1 MNKLATLLLFFAFCW
16 KLNAQQNNATF
27 PSSPNAN
34 AIEKYGNIP
43 LDFYNGSMPIHL
55 PLPSLQTKNGFELP
69 VYIQYNSNGVKVNDY
84 PGSMGMSWS
93 LFAGGLISRNIL
105 GADDFSPNG
114 YYNQAIQLPE
124 EPLSD
129 SCNGL
134 GSNYW
139 NQIIQL
145 SNQGKSPFAPDAR
158 PDEHYFHAAGLHG
171 KFQYLPDKV
180 PSFSPFVNA
189 QVYVNFNQ
197 VGNPSAQML
206 SFKLVDEEQNNYY
219 FKEMEFST
227 ISYLPGGNPLGPYIS
242 AIYLSDI
249 VTKDGEQIHF
259 EYEKFAYEY
268 QAQSQDVFSA
278 SLACGHASQ
287 HEKTIQVLRVNTP
300 ILKRITYHQQEI
312 LFDYFPSNYFDDKQ
326 LLLQSIEYRTA
337 STLTKKYAFTY
348 QLETNKTR
356 AWLQRME
363 QIPVKNYSG
372 INPSYE
378 FQYHYHDSLPE
389 RLSLKQDYW
398 GYYNANSSL
407 NSTAPIIPNYLFQT
421 NCNASNDQID
431 PRPMVSR
438 DTDSIRIQYGS
449 LKRIVYPTGGYSV
462 FDMQAHVFSHP
473 DLWKYLHKDSM
484 QGAGLRL
491 STICNYDV
499 DGRLLLRKHYNYI
512 GGKIMTVPLHYYQ
525 TVQSCGSTVSF
536 LVNSSSVPVIQTQFS
551 AKGQL
556 VGYDQVDEFLM
567 DSLGNQNGKMSR
579 FYFNQCAKQSAPISV
594 GSRWRSSA
602 FYLPVF
608 DFQNSMLF
616 YHPNTPINN
625 DYETRNG
632 TLLAESTFA
641 LESNQFRLIE
651 KNEYSYELIPLHKIK
666 GKIAQFPVCPNY
678 TFTNCD
684 FLVYYQYQNNH
695 DYFRLKQKNQFKYA
709 RGIQLAASPF
719 LISEMYEYDPTIFY
733 RVSKKRIG
741 NSGFTQRTDFTY
753 LNGDYIPFNS
763 NDYFRPNYLSSIAV
777 YRNDFLLSKQVFNY
791 DPEWLCVGQVKLP
804 TNLQFQPVQLPL
816 NYETKFSYHADRTIA
831 SKQLLPHPKTWY
843 IWDQEYDK
851 IGLEISNADSNDFAY
866 SSFEPGLSYRIND
879 IANAVE
885 FNENAKTGK
894 WILNLAQTQLQ
905 FELNPNTYTLSFWF
919 KGPPDQIQFNLN
931 NAVLVSHSVKDP
943 DPTEW
948 AFYDCILQINQ
959 TTTVNLFGDLQIDE
973 FKVHPLMASMKT
985 NSYTAE
991 GLQSSTQPDHS
1002 ITYYDYDAFGHVSTI
1017 SNSDGNILKNTQ
1029 TTYIH

>member
-16 KLNAQQNNATF
+16 NVNAQQNNATF

-34 AIEKYGNIP
+34 AIEKFGNIP

-84 PGSMGMSWS
+84 PGVLGMSWS

-105 GADDFSPNG
+105 GGDDFSPNG
-114 YYNQAIQLPE
+114 YYNQTIKLPE

-129 SCNGL
+129 SCNAL

-139 NQIIQL
+139 NQIVQL

-189 QVYVNFNQ
+189 QVFVNFNQ
-197 VGNPSAQML
+197 VGNPAAQSL
-206 SFKLVDEEQNNYY
+206 SFKMIDEAENLYY
-219 FKEMEFST
+219 FNEMEFST
-227 ISYLPGGNPLGPYIS
+227 ISYLPGGNPMGPYIS

-259 EYEKFAYEY
+259 EYEKYSYEY
-268 QAQSQDVFSA
+268 PVQSQDVYSA
-278 SLACGHASQ
+278 SLACGHAAQ
-287 HEKTIQVLRVNTP
+287 HEKTIQILQVNTP
-300 ILKRITYHQQEI
+300 ILKRITSHQQEI
-312 LFDYFPSNYFDDKQ
+312 LFEYFPSNYFDNKQ
-326 LLLQSIEYRTA
+326 LLLQSIAYSTA
-337 STLTKKYAFTY
+337 SVLTKKYAFTY
-348 QLETNKTR
+348 VLEKNKAR
-356 AWLQRME
+356 AWLQKME
-363 QIPVKNYSG
+363 QIPVKNYVG

-378 FQYHYHDSLPE
+378 FVYHSPDSLPQ

-398 GYYNANSSL
+398 GYYNANPSL
-407 NSTAPIIPNYLFQT
+407 NSIAPIIPNYLFQN
-421 NCNASNDQID
+421 NCNAINDQID

-438 DTDSIRIQYGS
+438 ETDPIRIQYGS
-449 LKRIVYPTGGYSV
+449 LKRMIYPTGGYSD
-462 FDMQAHVFSHP
+462 FEMQAHVFSHP

-491 STICNYDV
+491 KTVSNYDV
-499 DGRLLLRKHYNYI
+499 DGKLLLRKQYNYV

-525 TVQSCGSTVSF
+525 SVQSCGSTVAF
-536 LVNSSSVPVIQTQFS
+536 LVNSSSVPVIQLQFS

-556 VGYDQVDEFLM
+556 VGYSQVDEFLT

-625 DYETRNG
+625 EYENRNG
-632 TLLAESTFA
+632 TLLDEHIFA
-641 LESNQFRLIE
+641 LENNQFRLIE
-651 KNEYSYELIPLHKIK
+651 RNEYNYELIGLNKIK
-666 GKIAQFPVCPNY
+666 GKLSQFPICPNY

-695 DYFRLKQKNQFKYA
+695 DFFRLKQKNLYKNA
-709 RGIQLAASPF
+709 RGINQVFAPQL
-719 LISEMYEYDPTIFY
+719 LTENYEYDPVLFY
-733 RVSKKRIG
+733 RVLKKK
-741 NSGFTQRTDFTY
+741 SGSSTLNQSTVFTY
-753 LNGDYIPFNS
+753 LNGNYIPYNS
-763 NDYFRPNYLSSIAV
+763 NDFFRPTYISSISTH
-777 YRNDFLLSKQVFNY
+777 RNDFLLSKQLFTYN
-791 DPEWLCVGQVKLP
+791 PEWQCISQLRLP
-804 TNLQFQPVQLPL
+804 SNLQFQLVQHPL
-816 NYETKFSYHADRTIA
+816 KYETKLNYHSDRSLQ
-831 SKQLLPHPKTWY
+831 SKQLLPNGKTSY
-843 IWDQEYDK
+843 IWDQVFDK
-851 IGLEISNADSNDFAY
+851 IAVEITNADSNDFVY

-885 FNENAKTGK
+885 FNENAKTGQ
-894 WILNLAQTQLQ
+894 WILNLGQSNLQ
-905 FELNPNTYTLSFWF
+905 FNLKPNTYILSFWF
-919 KGPPDQIQFNLN
+919 KGPPDQIQLNLP
-931 NAVLVSHSVKDP
+931 NAVLVSRSIKEP
-943 DPTEW
+943 DLTEW
-948 AFYDCILQINQ
+948 AFYEGIIQVNQ
-959 TTTVNLFGDLQIDE
+959 ATALSLYGDLQIDE
-973 FKVHPLMASMKT
+973 FKVHPLSSSMKT
-985 NSYTAE
+985 NIYTAE
-991 GLQSSTQPDHS
+991 GLQSATLPDHS
-1002 ITYYDYDAFGHVSTI
+1002 ITYYDYDAFGQVSII
-1017 SNSDGNILKNTQ
+1017 SDTEGNLLKSTQ